1 MTKLCVRAIIEHN
14 GQLLAVKNVVSQDDF
29 YCLPGGGVEL
39 GESILEALE
48 RELVEE
54 LGIRPIIG
62 NLLYVQQ
69 IANFNNSGER
79 YGLPG
84 LIFHVTNG
92 ADYYKKDYTHASH
105 AHELTAAE
113 FVVPNQIVLKPH
125 EISEDWQRLLDC
137 DFDCT
142 ASMLIGEWQP

>member
-1 MTKLCVRAIIEHN
+1 MAKLGVRAIIEHN
-14 GQLLAVKNVVSQDDF
+14 GLLLAVKNVVSQSDF
-29 YCLPGGGVEL
+29 YCLPGGGVEP

-54 LGIRPIIG
+54 LGVRPVIG
-62 NLLYVQQ
+62 NLLYIQQ

-92 ADYYKKDYTHASH
+92 ADYYGKDYKHATH
-105 AHELTAAE
+105 AHELTVAE
-113 FVVPNQIVLKPH
+113 FVLPNTVDLKPQ
-125 EISEDWQRLLDC
+125 EISADWQQLLDC
-137 DFDCT
+137 GFERAT
-142 ASMLIGEWQP
+142 SMLIGEWQP